1 MIHLRPRHRR
11 RQKRKK
17 KTLNHRNKVKK
28 NELVFER
35 NDQSFWVA
43 CGSIFALLVRLQSF
57 WQQCIE
63 HTMPQEKKKKT
74 ACPVFFTVQVAFPFL
89 CKILSLYLCVCL
101 NGGRKVWE
109 KEAEKVRNRN
119 LVRASECWRQ
129 KRSARPGTA
138 LCYTQDPAPSFHSG
152 NKHSSLSLSKKDFVF
167 FFSSRFFSSLNS
179 WRR

>member
-89 CKILSLYLCVCL
+89 CKILSLYLCVC
-101 NGGRKVWE
+101 VWMEGE
-109 KEAEKVRNRN
+109 KFGKKRPKRFVTGTLLG
-119 LVRASECWRQ
+119 LVSVGAKKEV
-129 KRSARPGTA
+129 PGLGPHCVTHKTPRHRFI
-138 LCYTQDPAPSFHSG
+138 LGTNIPHS
-152 NKHSSLSLSKKDFVF
+152 LYPKKISF
-167 FFSSRFFSSLNS
+167 FFFLLAFSHP
-179 WRR
+179 

>member
-1 MIHLRPRHRR
+1 
-11 RQKRKK
+11 
-17 KTLNHRNKVKK
+17 
-28 NELVFER
+28 
-35 NDQSFWVA
+35 
-43 CGSIFALLVRLQSF
+43 
-57 WQQCIE
+57 
-63 HTMPQEKKKKT
+63 MPQEKKKKT

-109 KEAEKVRNRN
+109 KEAENVRNRN

-167 FFSSRFFSSLNS
+167 FFFSLFLILKFLTSLKKKERKRSLECFSDRFLPQHLTLVENS
-179 WRR
+179 CGIFLFRTK